1 MVLVARGCCAGDDSF
16 VRAFFAD
23 PGCLTGQATN
33 SSSPDACGVCRFSL
47 DCAVCL
53 VTRLV
58 TASGSSM
65 CAFATA
71 RTGAETSSPSMD
83 WFPLPCPVERDDL
96 VSCSVDF
103 EVDFLF
109 AKVAEDGF
117 RAEACAMMTYF
128 GRRNVWGCL
137 YYYGGLGR
145 LNQ

>member
-1 MVLVARGCCAGDDSF
+1 MVLVTRSCCAGDDSL

-23 PGCLTGQATN
+23 RGCLTGRATD
-33 SSSPDACGVCRFSL
+33 SSSPDACGVCRFPL

-53 VTRLV
+53 VTCLV

-71 RTGAETSSPSMD
+71 RTSTETSSPSMD
-83 WFPLPCPVERDDL
+83 WFPLPYPVERDDL

-103 EVDFLF
+103 KVDFLF

-117 RAEACAMMTYF
+117 WAEARAMMTYF

>member
-1 MVLVARGCCAGDDSF
+1 MVLVARGCCAGDDSW

-23 PGCLTGQATN
+23 RGCLIGRATD
-33 SSSPDACGVCRFSL
+33 SSSSDACGDCRFPL
-47 DCAVCL
+47 DRVVCL

-58 TASGSSM
+58 TASG
-65 CAFATA
+65 F
-71 RTGAETSSPSMD
+71 MD
-83 WFPLPCPVERDDL
+83 WLPLPCPAERDDL
-96 VSCSVDF
+96 VSSLVDF

-109 AKVAEDGF
+109 AEVAEDGF
-117 RAEACAMMTYF
+117 RAKVGAMITYF